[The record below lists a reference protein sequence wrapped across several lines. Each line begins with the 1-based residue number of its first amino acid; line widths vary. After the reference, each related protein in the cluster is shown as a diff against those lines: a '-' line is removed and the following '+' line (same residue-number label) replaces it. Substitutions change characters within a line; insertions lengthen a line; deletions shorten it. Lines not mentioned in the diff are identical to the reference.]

1 MSNRQEAIKEEA
13 EAVKELAE
21 SKGISH
27 AEAMMEK
34 SIVRNRERVV
44 SECVEA
50 KAQSPWKFALGD
62 CYSFSKILS
71 RIITD
76 LVERYATS
84 TWDYFSN
91 GIARADFEEVILF
104 FTRVLRRYTLYND
117 FMQSF
122 DADLIQ
128 MLKNRKQAGAPD
140 LVYYMDAIFG
150 SERGDIEE
158 CMDGLESVKAFARD
172 FKAIKQR
179 KEKEQSNG

>member
-1 MSNRQEAIKEEA
+1 MSNRHEAIKAEA
-13 EAVKELAE
+13 EAVKEHAE

-34 SIVRNRERVV
+34 AIVRDRERVV
-44 SECVEA
+44 STSGGKSA
-50 KAQSPWKFALGD
+50 PSPWKFALGD
-62 CYSFSKILS
+62 HYPFRKILS
-71 RIITD
+71 MIISY

-84 TWDYFSN
+84 TWNWFSD

-140 LVYYMDAIFG
+140 LEYYLDAIFG
-150 SERGDIEE
+150 SERGDIED
-158 CMDGLESVKAFARD
+158 CMEGLESVKAFASD
-172 FKAIKQR
+172 LKARKQR
-179 KEKEQSNG
+179 KEKELSNG